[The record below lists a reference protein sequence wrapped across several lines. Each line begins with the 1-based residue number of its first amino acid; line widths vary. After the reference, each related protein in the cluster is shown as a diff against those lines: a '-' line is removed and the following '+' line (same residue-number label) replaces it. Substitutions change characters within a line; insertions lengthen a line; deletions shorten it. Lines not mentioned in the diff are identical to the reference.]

1 MYQEVIDNFVKA
13 GGEKEIPMTLLGVK
27 KPFLEAAFDEMKKEF
42 GTIEKYFS
50 EGLGI
55 DSTQQQALRNLYL
68 GLK

>member
-1 MYQEVIDNFVKA
+1 MYQEAIDKFVEG

-27 KPFLEAAFDEMKKEF
+27 RAFLEASFNEMEKEF

-55 DSTQQQALRNLYL
+55 DAAKQQALREHYL
-68 GLK
+68 GQE